1 MASATKKV
9 SRTMSSLRVKIC
21 ALRMFR
27 PAALREPAI
36 LRKRPARSQV
46 QILTAL

>member
-1 MASATKKV
+1 MPSV
-9 SRTMSSLRVKIC
+9 RVKIW

-36 LRKRPARSQV
+36 LLNRPARSQV
-46 QILTAL
+46 QIFTAL